1 MARPETEQAWGCAP
15 ARLAFPLLSG
25 WDCPA
30 LFRAACVTLGR
41 SPNSS
46 TLQFCFFL
54 TYKTE
59 DNNSHS
65 ACFLELREA
74 PMR

>member
-1 MARPETEQAWGCAP
+1 MALTETEQAWGCPP

-30 LFRAACVTLGR
+30 LFRAARVTLGR

-46 TLQFCFFL
+46 TLQFCFFNL
-54 TYKTE
+54 
-59 DNNSHS
+59 
-65 ACFLELREA
+65 
-74 PMR
+74 